1 MSEFRYTARTD
12 QGEKITGVID
22 AENEGAVL
30 RFLDEKN
37 LFPVSISDVADGAA
51 RKERTKRRRI
61 STRDVGVMYGQL
73 ADLIGS
79 GVPLLRAIDSLAKS
93 TVNVRL
99 RGVLKEIRAS
109 VADGQSLTAAMRE
122 HERVFPALHT
132 AMVQAGERASFLE
145 DVLRSLSQFL
155 ERLDELRSKVLGAMI
170 YPALLTGVGLAVLIG
185 ALIFFV
191 PRFEP
196 LLSGVHQSFPTR
208 LLFAL
213 SHGVRGFWHL
223 ILVALA
229 GAGALLWSG
238 LKSETGKRW
247 IEERRLKLPVVGVA
261 LRMVAITRFCRI
273 LGTMLANGVPM
284 LQALSISKD
293 STGSPLL
300 ADRIAAAAEN
310 VRAGKSLTEPLRVG
324 GLFPE
329 QILAMI
335 TVAEESNQLEKVLL
349 HIADTVERRTNRQ
362 VDQAVRLV
370 EPLILCGVAAAIGFL
385 ALGLLLP
392 IFTMASTLTVK

>member
-1 MSEFRYTARTD
+1 MGEFRYTARTD
-12 QGEKITGVID
+12 QGERVTGVINAD
-22 AENEGAVL
+22 TEAAVL

-37 LFPVSISDVADGAA
+37 LFPVSVADIAGAA
-51 RKERTKRRRI
+51 SRKQKTTGRRI
-61 STRDVGVMYGQL
+61 PTRDVGVMYGQL

-79 GVPLLRAIDSLAKS
+79 GVPLLRALDSLVKS
-93 TVNVRL
+93 TINARL
-99 RGVLKEIRAS
+99 REVLKEIRAA
-109 VADGQSLTAAMRE
+109 VADGKSLTAAMRE
-122 HERVFPALHT
+122 HEQVFSTLHT

-145 DVLRSLSQFL
+145 DVLRSLSEFL

-170 YPALLTGVGLAVLIG
+170 YPALLTVVGLAVMIG

-213 SHGVRGFWHL
+213 SHAVRGFWYL
-223 ILVALA
+223 IILALA
-229 GAGALLWSG
+229 GAGGLLWSG
-238 LKSETGKRW
+238 LKSEAGKRW
-247 IEERRLKLPVVGVA
+247 IEEWRLKIPVVCVA

-300 ADRIAAAAEN
+300 ADRIAEATEN
-310 VRAGKSLTEPLRVG
+310 VRAGKPLTEPLRAG

-335 TVAEESNQLEKVLL
+335 AVAEESNQLEKVLI
-349 HIADTVERRTNRQ
+349 HIADTVERRTHRQ

-385 ALGLLLP
+385 A
-392 IFTMASTLTVK
+392 